1 MSMFSPEQF
10 LDMSV
15 DQAND
20 TKVIPVPVGEYI
32 AVCTEVKA
40 RPWSSKS
47 DPSKSGI
54 ALDLQWSIDDA
65 NVKALLG
72 RDDVKVKQGVMLDL
86 TESGG
91 LDMGKGRNVGL
102 GRLREAVGLNTHG
115 QPFSVTMV
123 QGRMAKVLISH
134 RAVDDQIFSEV
145 KAVAK
150 I

>member
-1 MSMFSPEQF
+1 MFSPEQF

-102 GRLREAVGLNTHG
+102 GRLREAVGLNTPG

>member
-102 GRLREAVGLNTHG
+102 GRLREAVGLNTPG

>member
-1 MSMFSPEQF
+1 MLLTFHQL

-102 GRLREAVGLNTHG
+102 GRLREAVGLNTPG

>member
-65 NVKALLG
+65 NVKALLD
-72 RDDVKVKQGVMLDL
+72 RDDVKVKQGIMLDL

-102 GRLREAVGLNTHG
+102 GRLREAVGLNTPG